1 MFDVDEKNISQF
13 KETRL
18 SSPQA
23 KNIRYKFIIDQSE
36 EEKNEY
42 VKMIVEQLE
51 TLEIIYFNKNN
62 NYNNIFIFI

>member
-1 MFDVDEKNISQF
+1 MEEKHSFRKLNFEQKMFDVDEKNISQF

-51 TLEIIYFNKNN
+51 TL
-62 NYNNIFIFI
+62 

>member
-1 MFDVDEKNISQF
+1 MEEKYSFRKLNFEQKIFNVDEKNISQF

-36 EEKNEY
+36 EEKSEY
-42 VKMIVEQLE
+42 VKMEEEQLE
-51 TLEIIYFNKNN
+51 TL
-62 NYNNIFIFI
+62 

>member
-1 MFDVDEKNISQF
+1 MEEKYLFRKLNFEQKMFDVDEKNISQF

-42 VKMIVEQLE
+42 VKMIVEQLKI
-51 TLEIIYFNKNN
+51 L
-62 NYNNIFIFI
+62 